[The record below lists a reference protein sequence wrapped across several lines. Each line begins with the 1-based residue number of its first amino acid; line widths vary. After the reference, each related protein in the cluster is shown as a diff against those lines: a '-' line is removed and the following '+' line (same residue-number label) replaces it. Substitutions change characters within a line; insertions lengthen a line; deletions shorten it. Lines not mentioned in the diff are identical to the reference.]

1 MANVFPAAGAVNLRR
16 CFVFASFF
24 YISRATKI
32 CSLDETRRRITRVWF
47 LSLGSDTMSPVT
59 AETMP
64 DSTSPNDAA
73 EVRASINSSS
83 TERGSTELTATP
95 LADAVETPLRL
106 ETLSP
111 SRASDFKLCPQ
122 LFKYKAIDK
131 IEVPPTVYQARGT
144 TAHLALQRLFDH
156 PAAERTPQRLYD
168 LFREAWVELREVEYP
183 EMFQSQEEEREWGV
197 ESLAILANYFGTED
211 PTSFEPKARELD
223 MLQDLG
229 EMTIRGILD
238 RMDESPDGLVITD
251 YKTGKAPPERYAIPA
266 FFALKIYALL
276 IRQRT
281 GRTPVTLRLLYLNG
295 PTVYEIP
302 VNDGQ
307 LDAMERQLEALWS
320 AINKALEADH
330 FPARPSRL
338 CGWCSYQDICPAV
351 RDEDLVTE
359 TAREAA

>member
-1 MANVFPAAGAVNLRR
+1 MPSV
-16 CFVFASFF
+16 
-24 YISRATKI
+24 TT
-32 CSLDETRRRITRVWF
+32 ETA
-47 LSLGSDTMSPVT
+47 P
-59 AETMP
+59 ET
-64 DSTSPNDAA
+64 
-73 EVRASINSSS
+73 I
-83 TERGSTELTATP
+83 TP
-95 LADAVETPLRL
+95 LEL

-131 IEVPPTVYQARGT
+131 LEVPPTVHQARGT

-156 PAAERTPQRLYD
+156 PAGERTPERLYD
-168 LFREAWVELREVEYP
+168 LFREAWVELRDVEYP
-183 EMFQSQEEEREWGV
+183 DLFLSQDEEREWGI

-211 PTSFEPKARELD
+211 PVSIEPLERELD

-229 EMTIRGILD
+229 DMTIRGILD
-238 RMDESPDGLVITD
+238 RMDETPQGLVITD

-281 GRTPVTLRLLYLNG
+281 GRTPITLRLLYLNG

-307 LDAMERQLEALWS
+307 LDAMERQLQALWS
-320 AINKALEADH
+320 AINKALETGN

-338 CGWCSYQDICPAV
+338 CGWCSFQDICPAV
-351 RDEDLVTE
+351 RSEDLEDPVVQ
-359 TAREAA
+359 EAA